1 MKSKIRAKLITVFFI
16 PVLITVTLIVL
27 SFVLLY
33 VIYPT
38 GWHQQGDETNT
49 YKLFNSIEDNYNNID
64 DYDEFY
70 ETIKPL
76 LNKCSGRLQ
85 VVNSNGIILFDSLNR
100 NNVSRDIGTESFYN
114 TLEKMEAVY
123 DNSFM
128 SFHPVF
134 VKGKYVAGAFLNK
147 NGDQIERIIK
157 QKVIMAMFYFIGLI
171 ILVILILAFIKKF
184 SLSIL
189 KTVDEL
195 NEATDNIIQGN
206 LDFKINCVSDDE
218 LGQFCEAFNTMRE
231 QLKGAL
237 EKQAFYEQSR
247 KELLAAISH
256 DLRTPMTS
264 IKGYVEGLQLN
275 IIKDEAKFNRYLSVI
290 KEKTNRLDRLI
301 EDLFQISQFDIDR
314 FHIQLEEV
322 DSDQLFREI
331 LQEIEM
337 DNNDSFSKV
346 IIHEEFPSVDLK
358 IDKHR
363 IKQVIDNLLANA
375 KNYSLGNAEILLQIV
390 ASGDY
395 LEVSVKDNGIGI
407 SPQDLHY
414 IFDRFYQGEKSRST
428 NYGGVGLGL
437 AICKYIVEEHGGN
450 IWAES
455 IVGQGST
462 FYFTLPIS
470 RANN

>member
-157 QKVIMAMFYFIGLI
+157 QKVIMAMFYNWCFN
-171 ILVILILAFIKKF
+171 KF
-184 SLSIL
+184 CS
-189 KTVDEL
+189 
-195 NEATDNIIQGN
+195 A
-206 LDFKINCVSDDE
+206 
-218 LGQFCEAFNTMRE
+218 
-231 QLKGAL
+231 
-237 EKQAFYEQSR
+237 Y
-247 KELLAAISH
+247 
-256 DLRTPMTS
+256 
-264 IKGYVEGLQLN
+264 
-275 IIKDEAKFNRYLSVI
+275 
-290 KEKTNRLDRLI
+290 
-301 EDLFQISQFDIDR
+301 
-314 FHIQLEEV
+314 
-322 DSDQLFREI
+322 
-331 LQEIEM
+331 
-337 DNNDSFSKV
+337 
-346 IIHEEFPSVDLK
+346 
-358 IDKHR
+358 
-363 IKQVIDNLLANA
+363 
-375 KNYSLGNAEILLQIV
+375 
-390 ASGDY
+390 
-395 LEVSVKDNGIGI
+395 
-407 SPQDLHY
+407 
-414 IFDRFYQGEKSRST
+414 
-428 NYGGVGLGL
+428 
-437 AICKYIVEEHGGN
+437 
-450 IWAES
+450 
-455 IVGQGST
+455 
-462 FYFTLPIS
+462 
-470 RANN
+470 